1 MGRNVSAMTPEEI
14 RTAEDFERGWSDE
27 RIRSAEVSWGPGLVD
42 MLPPAL
48 AERVQARARKEGTS
62 DLSVIE
68 AALSQ
73 YLDNS
78 AA

>member
-1 MGRNVSAMTPEEI
+1 
-14 RTAEDFERGWSDE
+14 
-27 RIRSAEVSWGPGLVD
+27 